1 MDFFQ
6 SQDRARR
13 NTGLLLGLYFAAVIS
28 IVLLMNVLVFFL
40 AGFQDSYIAATQ
52 QVAYDWQ
59 VFVGVSVVVI
69 ALVGLGS
76 LYRIHSLSQGGQ
88 SVAEMLDGALL
99 VDAQGDIRK
108 RQLLNIVEEMAIASG
123 TPVPPVYLI
132 PDQAINAFAAGYS
145 PGDAVIGI
153 TQGALE
159 NLNRDQLQGVV
170 AHEFSHILNGDM
182 RLNIRLMGVLYGI
195 LLLAVVGRIILFSA
209 RGGRSSKRDNGAA
222 WVLAIGLGMFALGY
236 VGKLFGT
243 LIKAAVS
250 RQREFLA
257 DASAVQFTRH
267 PAGISGALKRIGGYE
282 QGSILQNPESEE
294 MSHAFFCGGVSFAFG
309 ALTSTHPPL
318 AERIKRLEP
327 EWSGDYLSE
336 NVPESSASRGKQG
349 VATSSAV
356 GGLVAG
362 FGAQSQHSAGQK
374 IDAEHVLNTMGHPD
388 ATQLNLARQLIA
400 AIPDALAV
408 AAREP
413 YSARAVVYLL
423 LLDADAKIRDQ
434 QLTHLAAIADGNVMQ
449 CLQAMLPLRDQLVPA
464 VRLPLLEL
472 TMPALRQLTQGQYV
486 VFKDNIDALIRADQ
500 KMSLSEWALQK
511 FVSKHLGEAFDRYQR
526 RAGKKT
532 LSAVREHCSMLLSM
546 LAYSD
551 ATSSTEPDV
560 VFAKGR
566 YQLDIEVSLL
576 PRESMSLEALN
587 VSVDALTDLRPLL
600 KPRLLKACITTITAD
615 GIATPVEIELVRTVA
630 DTLDC
635 PMPPISF

>member
-13 NTGLLLGLYFAAVIS
+13 NTGLLLGLYVAAVVS
-28 IVLLMNVLVFFL
+28 IILLMNVLVFFA
-40 AGFQDSYIAATQ
+40 AGFQDSAAMATQ
-52 QVAYDWQ
+52 QVAYDWR
-59 VFVGVSVVVI
+59 VFVGISVVVV

-88 SVAEMLDGALL
+88 TVAEMLDGALL

-108 RQLLNIVEEMAIASG
+108 RRLLNIVEEMAIASG

-159 NLNRDQLQGVV
+159 NLNRDQLQGVI

-222 WVLAIGLGMFALGY
+222 WVLAIGIGMFALGY

-257 DASAVQFTRH
+257 DASAVQFTRY

-327 EWSGDYLSE
+327 SWDGDYLSQ
-336 NVPESSASRGKQG
+336 NVPESNVERDTQGADSGSAAS
-349 VATSSAV
+349 
-356 GGLVAG
+356 GLVAG
-362 FGAQSQHSAGQK
+362 FGAQSQHSRGQK
-374 IDAEHVLNTMGHPD
+374 VNPEHVFNTMGHPD
-388 ATQLNLARQLIA
+388 ATQLSLARQLIA
-400 AIPDALAV
+400 AIPDALADS
-408 AAREP
+408 AREP

-423 LLDADAKIRDQ
+423 LLDADVIIRDR
-434 QLTHLAAIADGNVMQ
+434 QLTNLTASADRNVMQ
-449 CLQAMLPLRDQLVPA
+449 RLHDLLPLREQLVPA
-464 VRLPLLEL
+464 IRLPLLEL
-472 TMPALRQLTQGQYV
+472 TMPALRQLTHAQYV
-486 VFKDNIDALIRADQ
+486 LFKANIDALIRADQ
-500 KMSLSEWALQK
+500 KMGLSEWALQK
-511 FVSKHLGEAFDRYQR
+511 FVSKHLGEAFDRHQR
-526 RAGKKT
+526 RAGNKRYP
-532 LSAVREHCSMLLSM
+532 AVRKDCALLLSM

-551 ATSSTEPDV
+551 ATSGTEPSV
-560 VFAKGR
+560 AFGKGR
-566 YQLDIEVSLL
+566 EHLDIDISLL
-576 PRESMSLEALN
+576 PRESMSLELLN
-587 VSVDALTDLRPLL
+587 VSVDALTGLQPLL
-600 KPRLLKACITTITAD
+600 KPRLLKACIATITAD
-615 GIATPVEIELVRTVA
+615 GVATPVEIELVRTVA

>member
-1 MDFFQ
+1 V
-6 SQDRARR
+6 
-13 NTGLLLGLYFAAVIS
+13 AAVVS
-28 IVLLMNVLVFFL
+28 IILLMNVLFFFV
-40 AGFQDSYIAATQ
+40 AGFQDSYATATQ
-52 QVAYDWQ
+52 QVVYDWQ
-59 VFVGVSVVVI
+59 VFVGISVVVI

-88 SVAEMLDGALL
+88 TVAEMLDGALL
-99 VDAQGDIRK
+99 VDAQGDVRK
-108 RQLLNIVEEMAIASG
+108 RRLLNIVEEMAIASG

-132 PDQAINAFAAGYS
+132 PDLAINAFAAGYS

-159 NLNRDQLQGVV
+159 NLNRDQLQGVI

-195 LLLAVVGRIILFSA
+195 LLLAVVGRIVLFSA
-209 RGGRSSKRDNGAA
+209 RGGRGSKRDNGGA
-222 WVLAIGLGMFALGY
+222 WVLAIGLGMLVLGY

-257 DASAVQFTRH
+257 DASAVQFTRY

-309 ALTSTHPPL
+309 ALMSTHPPL

-327 EWSGDYLSE
+327 GWNGDYLIQ
-336 NVPESSASRGKQG
+336 NVSESSASRDREGAETKSG
-349 VATSSAV
+349 NND
-356 GGLVAG
+356 LVAG
-362 FGAQSQHSAGQK
+362 FGAQSQHGAGRK
-374 IDAEHVLNTMGHPD
+374 IDSEHVFKTMGHPD
-388 ATQLNLARQLIA
+388 ATQLDLARQLIA
-400 AIPDALAV
+400 AIPDVLADG
-408 AAREP
+408 AREP

-423 LLDADAKIRDQ
+423 LLDADAVIRER
-434 QLTHLAAIADGNVMQ
+434 QLTHLTATADGNVMQ
-449 CLQAMLPLRDQLVPA
+449 CLRDLLPLRDQLVPA
-464 VRLPLLEL
+464 IRLPLLEL
-472 TMPALRQLTQGQYV
+472 AMPALRQLTHGQYA
-486 VFKDNIDALIRADQ
+486 VFKNNIDALIRADQ

-511 FVSKHLGEAFDRYQR
+511 FVSKHLGEAFDRHQR
-526 RAGKKT
+526 RAGNKRYSTVKKDCA
-532 LSAVREHCSMLLSM
+532 LLLSM
-546 LAYSD
+546 LAYCD
-551 ATSSTEPDV
+551 ATSGIEPKDA
-560 VFAKGR
+560 FAKGR
-566 YQLDIEVSLL
+566 DHLNMDVSLL
-576 PRESMSLEALN
+576 PRESMSLESLN
-587 VSVDALTDLRPLL
+587 VSVDALSGLRPLL
-600 KPRLLKACITTITAD
+600 KPRLLKACIATITAD